1 MPNNTARRPLR
12 VAATVELV
20 SLIVLLTNLFTVHVP
35 AIASLTGPVHGC
47 AYLFSIGAV
56 IRDRQRTTA
65 AVALAVIPGI
75 GGMLALRSLPTPQ
88 ARAGTAPQ
96 TP

>member
-1 MPNNTARRPLR
+1 MPNNAVRRPLR
-12 VAATVELV
+12 AAATVELV

-65 AVALAVIPGI
+65 AIALAVIPGI
-75 GGMLALRSLPTPQ
+75 GGMLALRSLPAPQ
-88 ARAGTAPQ
+88 AQARTATQ
-96 TP
+96 TS

>member
-75 GGMLALRSLPTPQ
+75 GGMLALRGLPTPQ